1 MSVLY
6 INEAW
11 NKGLI
16 GKASK
21 IILPVQEREITLSKE
36 ETGVYGEQ
44 KFSTKGIGI
53 CHCISTG
60 KMDNGMLKIIGEA
73 MPVYLILKGEIGV
86 RRGPMVLHYT
96 CSMLFDLPQGI
107 SACHITLN
115 DWKKYKKRLG
125 LTANLWHWLAT
136 NKCVTVSSSN
146 ALFNVFRVYSGR
158 VSAYNLCSSYGGASS
173 NTYAVRPVYYLPIHN
188 PNIQI
193 EVPDEGEELRLILP

>member
-11 NKGLI
+11 NKGLL

-44 KFSTKGIGI
+44 KFSTKGIGQ

-60 KMDNGMLKIIGEA
+60 KMENGMLKIIGEA
-73 MPVYLILKGEIGV
+73 MPVYLTLEGEIGV

-136 NKCVTVSSSN
+136 NKCVTVSSSY
-146 ALFNVFRVYSGR
+146 AYFYVFYVGGGY
-158 VSAYNLCSSYGGASS
+158 VDDYDLCNSRGGAGSL
-173 NTYAVRPVYYLPIHN
+173 TCAVRPVYYLPIHN

>member
-11 NKGLI
+11 NKGLL

-44 KFSTKGIGI
+44 KLSTEGIGQ

-60 KMDNGMLKIIGEA
+60 KMENGMLKIIGEA

-107 SACHITLN
+107 SARHITLH
-115 DWKKYKKRLG
+115 DWKKYKKRLE
-125 LTANLWHWLAT
+125 LTATLIHWLAT
-136 NKCVTVSSSN
+136 NKCVNFYSSN
-146 ALFNVFRVYSGR
+146 AYFNVFFVDSGD
-158 VSAYNLCSSYGGASS
+158 VDAYGLYDSYGNANSPCD
-173 NTYAVRPVYYLPIHN
+173 AVRPVYYLPIHN
-188 PNIQI
+188 PNIKI
-193 EVPDEGEELRLILP
+193 EVPDEGEERRLILP